1 MMLPLLLLQSD
12 PATASAYAQ
21 WGIAGAI
28 VFLVVV
34 FLWTGLKAL
43 PTWKGVKDGDKEVR
57 LAEINVREKEAEA
70 RAQQAASFAELSGAL
85 SSISDVLNNVA
96 IKQKEA
102 TDKVLILSR
111 VNAESNERN
120 DEKFDLVIEHIDSLT
135 QRIEAVEKAVK
146 GKENG
151 SQAKNTT
158 PTT

>member
-1 MMLPLLLLQSD
+1 MMLLLLLQSD
-12 PATASAYAQ
+12 PGAASTYAQ

-43 PTWKGVKDGDKEVR
+43 PTWKGVKDGDKDVR
-57 LAEINVREKEAEA
+57 LAEIKVRETEAEA
-70 RAQQAASFAELSGAL
+70 RVQQATSFTELSSAL
-85 SSISDVLNNVA
+85 GSISDVLNNVA

-135 QRIEAVEKAVK
+135 RRVESIETMVRD
-146 GKENG
+146 KENG
-151 SQAKNTT
+151 SQAKNAT